1 MAERYITDSHTHAM
15 VQGGLSLHQA
25 ALYECLVRRG
35 ALTASKASFLAG
47 VPRTLAYKVLGELQ
61 KLGLVIKK
69 DEKGSVARF
78 TAAHPFKLKEFAD
91 KKLEEAKGAKIA
103 LETAILKLEEEFH
116 AVSKTPEMYVLEGI
130 SKLVDEL
137 GKAPTVKLTQSLD
150 KKGKIT
156 IEIEYAVKK
165 A

>member
-1 MAERYITDSHTHAM
+1 MAERYITDPHTQAL

-61 KLGLVIKK
+61 NLGLVIKK
-69 DEKGSVARF
+69 DEKGSVSRF
-78 TAAHPFKLKEFAD
+78 TAAHPLKLKEFAD

-103 LETAILKLEEEFH
+103 LERAILKLEAEFH
-116 AVSKTPEMYVLEGI
+116 AISKTPKTRVLESI
-130 SKLVDEL
+130 SKLADEL
-137 GKAPTVKLTQSLD
+137 DTVPTVKLTQSLD
-150 KKGKIT
+150 KDGKVT
-156 IEIEYAVKK
+156 IQIEYAMKK